1 METFLP
7 KWLDALLRKH
17 PAIMLLCVVAL
28 AAAACVIVVAGGH
41 NRLVYEGF

>member
-7 KWLDALLRKH
+7 KWIDELMRKH
-17 PAIMLLCVVAL
+17 PTITLCFLAVMAMVVCL
-28 AAAACVIVVAGGH
+28 IVIAAGH

>member
-7 KWLDALLRKH
+7 KWIDQWMRKH
-17 PAIMLLCVVAL
+17 PSLTLCCLAMMAIAICLIVI
-28 AAAACVIVVAGGH
+28 AAGH